1 MNLDEILAKGFS
13 MGASDVHFTVGLP
26 PLARNVGELM
36 PIADYPRLMPPNVME
51 LLTGILNEIQLKRL
65 NEKGEIDLS
74 YSVSGVGRFRVNIYH
89 QRGALAGAFRTIPT
103 AIRSLK
109 ELGIP
114 PVVNTIADKQ
124 RGLFLVTGPTGSGK
138 STTLASLI
146 DIINSNRACHIITLE
161 DPIEYLHRHKKS
173 MVNQREIGSD
183 TDSFANGLRAALR
196 EDPDV
201 ILVGEMRDPETT
213 SIAVTAAETG
223 HLVLATLH
231 TVDSVQTIDRIID
244 QFPGNQQGQIR
255 IQLAGVLIGV
265 LSQQLMPNK
274 DNSGRCVAVEVMM
287 ATAAARNLIRE
298 GKTHQI
304 YSVIQTGAKFG
315 MQSMD
320 ASIRDLFLTRQISK
334 EEAFNRAVDQDELK
348 RMIGG

>member
-1 MNLDEILAKGFS
+1 MNLDEILSKGVQ

-26 PLARNVGELM
+26 PVVRNVGDLI
-36 PIADYPRLMPPNVME
+36 PLSDYPKLEPNDTKE
-51 LLTGILNEIQLKRL
+51 LLTGILTDERKKQLIS
-65 NEKGEIDLS
+65 KGEIDLS
-74 YSVSGVGRFRVNIYH
+74 YSIAGIGRFRVNIYH

-103 AIRSLK
+103 EIKTL
-109 ELGIP
+109 EQLGIP
-114 PVVNTIADKQ
+114 KVVGTVADKH

-138 STTLASLI
+138 STTLAALI
-146 DIINSNRACHIITLE
+146 DIINKTRPCHIITLE
-161 DPIEYLHRHKKS
+161 DPIEYLHKHNKS
-173 MVNQREIGSD
+173 MVNQREIG
-183 TDSFANGLRAALR
+183 TDSESFGTALRAALR

-213 SIAVTAAETG
+213 SIAITAAETG

-231 TVDSVQTIDRIID
+231 TVDTVQTIDRIID
-244 QFPGNQQGQIR
+244 QFTAGQQGQIR

-265 LSQQLMPNK
+265 MSQQLMPNK

-287 ATAAARNLIRE
+287 ATPAARNLIRE

-304 YSVIQTGAKFG
+304 YSIIQTGSRFG

-320 ASIRDLFLTRQISK
+320 SSLRDLFLERRINK
-334 EEAFNRAVDQDELK
+334 DEALNRALDQEELR